1 MTKSVQAV
9 KLTNY
14 RLAYSKLQGEDPF
27 TNDVKIGLDRV
38 TLSIV
43 RRLVW
48 Q

>member
-27 TNDVKIGLDRV
+27 TNDVKTGLDRV
-38 TLSIV
+38 TISNV